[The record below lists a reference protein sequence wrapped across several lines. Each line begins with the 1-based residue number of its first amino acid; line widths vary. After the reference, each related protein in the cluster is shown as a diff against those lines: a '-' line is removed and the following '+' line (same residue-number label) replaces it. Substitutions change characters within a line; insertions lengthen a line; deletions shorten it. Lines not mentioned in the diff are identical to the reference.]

1 MARAHDPTYLPEGL
15 PVPQDDGLSDHL
27 PGMRLPSVPLMST
40 AGEQVDLSRLPAKT
54 VVYCYPRT
62 GRPDQDSPQ
71 GWDEIPGAR
80 GCTPQSCSF
89 RDHHAELRELGARV
103 FGLSTQSTGYQ
114 REAVARLHL
123 PFELLSDED
132 LAFAGALSLPTFEA
146 DGMILIKRLTLVL
159 EDGRI
164 EKVFYP
170 VFPPGKN
177 ADEVLAWLRRQRS
190 GEDRDG

>member
-1 MARAHDPTYLPEGL
+1 MAETEKAYDLPPGI
-15 PVPQDDGLSDHL
+15 PAPSDDGAADHL
-27 PGMRLPSVPLMST
+27 PGMRLPSVPLSST
-40 AGEQVDLSRLPAKT
+40 SGATVDLRALSGGT
-54 VVYCYPRT
+54 VVYCYPMT
-62 GRPDQDSPQ
+62 GRPDRGLPQ

-89 RDHHAELRELGARV
+89 RDHHAELGELGARV

-114 REAVARLHL
+114 REAVGRLHL

-146 DGMILIKRLTLVL
+146 DGMILIKRLTLIIG
-159 EDGRI
+159 DGRI

-177 ADEVLAWLRRQRS
+177 AEEVLAWLRRQRS